1 MGSHEKFPY
10 VFSSQERQAKISS
23 LTFVYKHPELLI
35 LSSSYVPA
43 CAYFLSTRLKPHDA
57 IPLSFVTPHPPKL
70 AITSKWHNEDIKM
83 VISLVWQ
90 SKTCEVRSETSRECD
105 DFRSHGFPFYYC
117 SLGRFHWFDFFRS
130 VACVRFFAFFL
141 LVWVPER
148 NRCSLINQKRGR
160 SVSNGEYGCMFINC
174 IHANSLCSRIYY
186 RACFLTTFQGCNF
199 TEEREISGRKMS
211 VLGRGGWGR
220 RCWLL
225 RYGKPIW

>member
-1 MGSHEKFPY
+1 
-10 VFSSQERQAKISS
+10 
-23 LTFVYKHPELLI
+23 
-35 LSSSYVPA
+35 
-43 CAYFLSTRLKPHDA
+43 
-57 IPLSFVTPHPPKL
+57 
-70 AITSKWHNEDIKM
+70 M

-220 RCWLL
+220 RCCGMESRFDKWEWRLNFLWFRIKSL
-225 RYGKPIW
+225 RLNFFRQRSRFKEYF